1 MVFPKKEDER
11 KESEILMVLVAPSHP
26 QMILDLRSRYSP
38 RRARPTALDAIL
50 TAPRRRC
57 SQSAPRNRCHA
68 PPTTLQ
74 LKVPHLIA
82 VQDPWEPMAS
92 PSREER

>member
-11 KESEILMVLVAPSHP
+11 KESEILMVLVAS
-26 QMILDLRSRYSP
+26 RSRYSP